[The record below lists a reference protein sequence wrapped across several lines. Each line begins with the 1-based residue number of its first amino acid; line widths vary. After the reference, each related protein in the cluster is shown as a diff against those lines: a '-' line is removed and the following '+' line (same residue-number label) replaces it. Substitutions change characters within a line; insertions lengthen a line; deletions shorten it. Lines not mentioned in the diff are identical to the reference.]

1 MDGAMKQVELNLKR
15 IIKTTT
21 LLKRMI
27 PGLRLFVFFGLV
39 VYLVPLLALGCVQ
52 RPGQVKTASSGLLY
66 REPCSIIL
74 ESSYAAGDR
83 IAEDLNRQNI
93 SPDLPILV
101 ASFVNID
108 NLIQSSTLG
117 RIISE
122 QISSRLAQH
131 GYKIIEMKLRQE
143 SVFIKK
149 NEGEFML
156 SRDLKDLGI
165 AHDVHAVLVGTY
177 AVSKYLVYVSARVV
191 RTEDSAVL
199 VGHDYELPHDEITA
213 SLLR

>member
-1 MDGAMKQVELNLKR
+1 MKQVELNLKR

-21 LLKRMI
+21 FLKRMI
-27 PGLRLFVFFGLV
+27 PALRLFVLLGLV